1 MVEIKKTANLVFV
14 AIFILF
20 LGISYVSAV
29 GIIGDSRITVVY
41 EPGSQKTFEYTLVP
55 DGNAQK
61 YSIYPEGAL
70 AKYVTIAPTT
80 IDFKSVSGGQF
91 SATVNL
97 PETNMEPGLHTI
109 TIVAKAI
116 ADDATGTVSASVA
129 VTPVILLKALF
140 EGKKIN
146 LEFEFS
152 DNIRMDKKA
161 GVNIAIDGWGEETV
175 TDLDAEVEIYD
186 SLGRIIDTISFDS
199 VSLEPGANYAFQTEW
214 SPKDTGIVLIRDSE
228 DFKAVAIVSY
238 DGEIETQEQAFTVTT
253 DLMVLKEKP
262 SYTLFIIV
270 IALLVSAFIGLFI
283 YVLKTRR
290 RKSDD

>member
-1 MVEIKKTANLVFV
+1 MVRIKKTIGVVFAV
-14 AIFILF
+14 GLLFILSS
-20 LGISYVSAV
+20 GYASAL
-29 GIIGDSRITVVY
+29 GIIGNSKITVVY
-41 EPGSQKTFEYTLVP
+41 EPGVTKTFEYTLVP

-61 YSIYPEGAL
+61 YQIYPEGAL
-70 AKYVTIAPTT
+70 AKYVTIAPEML
-80 IDFKSVSGGQF
+80 DFKSVSSGQF
-91 SATVNL
+91 STTVSF

-109 TIVAKAI
+109 TIVVKAV

-146 LEFEFS
+146 LDFEFS
-152 DNIRMDKKA
+152 KNVRMDKKA
-161 GVNIAIDGWGEETV
+161 GINIAVDGWGVEMV
-175 TDLDAEVEIYD
+175 DDLDAEVEIYD
-186 SLGRIIDTISFDS
+186 SLGRVVDTVSFDS
-199 VSLEPGANYAFQTEW
+199 VSLEPGASYTFSKEW
-214 SPKDTGIVLIRDSE
+214 SPRDAGIQLLRDSE

-238 DGEIETQEQAFTVTT
+238 DGETETANKDFTVTT

-262 SYTLFIIV
+262 SYTLFVMV
-270 IALLVSAFIGLFI
+270 IALLVIAFIGLFI